1 MDRPE
6 GRGPFCRSLNFFET
20 TPVVERDL
28 ANGAGATRV
37 LMRRSEKCPATNSA
51 RPSDGPRNRR
61 ARDGRGQS
69 AFSPRRFLINAL
81 WLAQRGSRTAKCDKL
96 EHDAT
101 HAATWGFV
109 LRARLQRGIP

>member
-1 MDRPE
+1 V
-6 GRGPFCRSLNFFET
+6 RGTNHNSFFET

-51 RPSDGPRNRR
+51 RPSDGTRNRR
-61 ARDGRGQS
+61 ARDSRGQS

-81 WLAQRGSRTAKCDKL
+81 WLAQRGSRTAKCDKPSTTQPSPRRGVSCF
-96 EHDAT
+96 APGCN
-101 HAATWGFV
+101 AAFPRD
-109 LRARLQRGIP
+109 RA